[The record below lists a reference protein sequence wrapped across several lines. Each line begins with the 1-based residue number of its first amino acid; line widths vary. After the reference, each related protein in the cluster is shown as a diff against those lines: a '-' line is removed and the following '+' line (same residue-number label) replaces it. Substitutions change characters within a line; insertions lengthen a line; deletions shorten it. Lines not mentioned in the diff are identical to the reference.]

1 MASNSS
7 ASTLVTGLAIV
18 PVKVKAP
25 VQSKNAAVE
34 CRLLNLEVFDLKQE
48 HQIDLPNVYS
58 MHKLPVSSADIATRQ
73 DIDRWPHLKGIELTA
88 IDADVGLLIGCDV
101 PEALQPQDIR
111 ISQNGGPY
119 ATRTLLGWTV
129 NGPLGKRGNNT
140 PTANHIRADAEL
152 SHQFERFCNFEF
164 NDSEQD
170 GQAAMS
176 RNDEKALRAM
186 EETVQL
192 KASHYEMALPWKN
205 SPPCLENNRTMA
217 EHRLNLLKRRLQ
229 KDESTFQRYKAF
241 IDDLI
246 SKGHARKIPS
256 SEEHS
261 SPVWYL
267 PHHPVYHPQK
277 PNKGPDLTN
286 SLVGVLTRF
295 RQEPVA
301 LMADIEAMFYQVR
314 VRPSDRNCLR
324 FLWWPSGDFSRTP
337 EEYQIKTATD
347 NEKDFDPTTVN
358 TVLSNFYVDDCL
370 KSVATTAKAIRLTS
384 QLRQLLA
391 RERALGVQW
400 NVQADTSVYDPLGFV
415 SPVILTAKMIL
426 QELCRKKLKWDD
438 IIPEKELR
446 DWETWLKDLPKLEQF
461 AIKRCFKP
469 QYLTAI
475 KSCELHH
482 FSDASEL
489 GYGAAS
495 YLRLV
500 TETGQVHCALVMAK
514 SRLTPLKHVI
524 IPRLE
529 LTAAVLA
536 TRLDRM
542 IRKEI
547 ADPIDKSTFWTDST
561 CVLRYIRNQEKR
573 FQVFVA
579 NRVTK
584 ILSQSEETQ
593 WRYVDTA
600 SNPADEASRDN
611 DPERIA
617 AWILRYKSKLQQ
629 ATARRKANDH
639 VKFQAASEIHPIE
652 VVELQNA
659 ESALLRHVQKRCFSE
674 ELLILKPVNP
684 LCDLRKKI
692 AVQKGS
698 NIYKLDPILMDGLI
712 RVGGRLHR
720 APIDD
725 ETRHPIVLPKK
736 HHIVELITSCRRR
749 QAPAARQK
757 MASLPADRITPSKPP
772 FTYVG
777 VDCFGPFEVRRGR
790 THVKRRGLP
799 IEMRSDN
806 GGNFVKGERE
816 LREAIRDWNQ
826 AQIHDYLLQ
835 RNIKWTFNPPA
846 GSHHGGVWERCIR
859 TVRKVMKAVVRE
871 QTLDDEGLN
880 TLMCEAES
888 IINSRPLTK
897 LSDDPRDMEPLTPN
911 HLLLYTQ
918 DLQPH
923 PGHSAST
930 ITTLDGDGDKYST
943 WPTSSAN
950 DGCEYL
956 PSLQER
962 QKWNKE
968 YRNFQVNDIVLV
980 LDENSPRCSWPLGRI
995 LEVYN
1000 NRRDGLVRSVKL
1012 KTRTTILVRPIDKIV
1027 LLEAATVST
1036 NDNFSSSV
1044 KNIFTLPRCD
1054 FFVLSVNVLLVDFF

>member
-1 MASNSS
+1 
-7 ASTLVTGLAIV
+7 
-18 PVKVKAP
+18 
-25 VQSKNAAVE
+25 
-34 CRLLNLEVFDLKQE
+34 
-48 HQIDLPNVYS
+48 
-58 MHKLPVSSADIATRQ
+58 
-73 DIDRWPHLKGIELTA
+73 
-88 IDADVGLLIGCDV
+88 
-101 PEALQPQDIR
+101 
-111 ISQNGGPY
+111 
-119 ATRTLLGWTV
+119 
-129 NGPLGKRGNNT
+129 
-140 PTANHIRADAEL
+140 
-152 SHQFERFCNFEF
+152 
-164 NDSEQD
+164 
-170 GQAAMS
+170 
-176 RNDEKALRAM
+176 
-186 EETVQL
+186 
-192 KASHYEMALPWKN
+192 
-205 SPPCLENNRTMA
+205 
-217 EHRLNLLKRRLQ
+217 
-229 KDESTFQRYKAF
+229 
-241 IDDLI
+241 
-246 SKGHARKIPS
+246 
-256 SEEHS
+256 
-261 SPVWYL
+261 
-267 PHHPVYHPQK
+267 
-277 PNKGPDLTN
+277 
-286 SLVGVLTRF
+286 
-295 RQEPVA
+295 
-301 LMADIEAMFYQVR
+301 
-314 VRPSDRNCLR
+314 
-324 FLWWPSGDFSRTP
+324 
-337 EEYQIKTATD
+337 
-347 NEKDFDPTTVN
+347 
-358 TVLSNFYVDDCL
+358 
-370 KSVATTAKAIRLTS
+370 
-384 QLRQLLA
+384 
-391 RERALGVQW
+391 
-400 NVQADTSVYDPLGFV
+400 
-415 SPVILTAKMIL
+415 
-426 QELCRKKLKWDD
+426 
-438 IIPEKELR
+438 
-446 DWETWLKDLPKLEQF
+446 
-461 AIKRCFKP
+461 
-469 QYLTAI
+469 
-475 KSCELHH
+475 
-482 FSDASEL
+482 
-489 GYGAAS
+489 
-495 YLRLV
+495 
-500 TETGQVHCALVMAK
+500 
-514 SRLTPLKHVI
+514 
-524 IPRLE
+524 
-529 LTAAVLA
+529 
-536 TRLDRM
+536 M

-547 ADPIDKSTFWTDST
+547 AYPIDKSTFWTDST

-600 SNPADEASRDN
+600 SNPADEASRGMTVDVLLQNLRWTNGPEFLHQTEDAWPQQPADFGLIADN
-611 DPERIA
+611 DPEVKREITVCATEAKPDPVTEIIERFSSWNRLKRIA

-639 VKFQAASEIHPIE
+639 VKFQAVSEIHPIE

-698 NIYKLDPILMDGLI
+698 NIYKLNPILMDGLI

-736 HHIVELITSCRRR
+736 HHIVELITRYYHHLSGHSGLEHTLSLMRERFWVINARSTVRSTLNTCFSCRRR

-790 THVKRRGLP
+790 THVKRYGVLFTCLTLRAVHIEVASTLDTESFINAMRRFTARRGLP

-897 LSDDPRDMEPLTPN
+897 LSDDPRDMEPLTSN
-911 HLLLYTQ
+911 HLLLLHTGPTTPPGTFSKHDNYTRRRWRQ
-918 DLQPH
+918 VQYLADVFWKRW
-923 PGHSAST
+923 
-930 ITTLDGDGDKYST
+930 IR
-943 WPTSSAN
+943 
-950 DGCEYL
+950 EYL

-1036 NDNFSSSV
+1036 NDNEV
-1044 KNIFTLPRCD
+1044 IFYGRIELRSYEET
-1054 FFVLSVNVLLVDFF
+1054 NYE

>member
-1 MASNSS
+1 MC
-7 ASTLVTGLAIV
+7 I
-18 PVKVKAP
+18 
-25 VQSKNAAVE
+25 
-34 CRLLNLEVFDLKQE
+34 LKQ
-48 HQIDLPNVYS
+48 
-58 MHKLPVSSADIATRQ
+58 
-73 DIDRWPHLKGIELTA
+73 
-88 IDADVGLLIGCDV
+88 
-101 PEALQPQDIR
+101 
-111 ISQNGGPY
+111 
-119 ATRTLLGWTV
+119 
-129 NGPLGKRGNNT
+129 
-140 PTANHIRADAEL
+140 
-152 SHQFERFCNFEF
+152 
-164 NDSEQD
+164 
-170 GQAAMS
+170 
-176 RNDEKALRAM
+176 
-186 EETVQL
+186 
-192 KASHYEMALPWKN
+192 
-205 SPPCLENNRTMA
+205 
-217 EHRLNLLKRRLQ
+217 
-229 KDESTFQRYKAF
+229 
-241 IDDLI
+241 
-246 SKGHARKIPS
+246 
-256 SEEHS
+256 
-261 SPVWYL
+261 
-267 PHHPVYHPQK
+267 
-277 PNKGPDLTN
+277 
-286 SLVGVLTRF
+286 
-295 RQEPVA
+295 
-301 LMADIEAMFYQVR
+301 
-314 VRPSDRNCLR
+314 
-324 FLWWPSGDFSRTP
+324 
-337 EEYQIKTATD
+337 
-347 NEKDFDPTTVN
+347 
-358 TVLSNFYVDDCL
+358 
-370 KSVATTAKAIRLTS
+370 
-384 QLRQLLA
+384 
-391 RERALGVQW
+391 
-400 NVQADTSVYDPLGFV
+400 
-415 SPVILTAKMIL
+415 
-426 QELCRKKLKWDD
+426 
-438 IIPEKELR
+438 
-446 DWETWLKDLPKLEQF
+446 
-461 AIKRCFKP
+461 
-469 QYLTAI
+469 AI

-500 TETGQVHCALVMAK
+500 TETGQVHCAL
-514 SRLTPLKHVI
+514 
-524 IPRLE
+524 
-529 LTAAVLA
+529 
-536 TRLDRM
+536 
-542 IRKEI
+542 
-547 ADPIDKSTFWTDST
+547 STFWTDST

-639 VKFQAASEIHPIE
+639 VKFQAVSEIHPIE

-736 HHIVELITSCRRR
+736 HHIVELITSCRRW

-911 HLLLYTQ
+911 HLLLLHTGPTTPPGTFSKHDNYTRRRWRQ
-918 DLQPH
+918 VQYLADVFWKRW
-923 PGHSAST
+923 
-930 ITTLDGDGDKYST
+930 IR
-943 WPTSSAN
+943 
-950 DGCEYL
+950 EYL

-980 LDENSPRCSWPLGRI
+980 LDEKLPTLLMAARTHPGGSHFVEKTYSASSRTHSVI
-995 LEVYN
+995 VTF
-1000 NRRDGLVRSVKL
+1000 GLSTSESTSTE
-1012 KTRTTILVRPIDKIV
+1012 TRTGASAPEPLSTGQNKNYFQMFMGKNDQSIENQKAGSFVFGCNMSDRVTTFAWLGWPRKM
-1027 LLEAATVST
+1027 TVPSLHT
-1036 NDNFSSSV
+1036 P
-1044 KNIFTLPRCD
+1044 LH
-1054 FFVLSVNVLLVDFF
+1054 